1 MLPSRRITMRALA
14 VTLAALVIPPLTAHA
29 AVGVPSTATLTCEGT
44 GTLTASVAS
53 FTEYDLQLAVTGTC
67 VDAANQVTTLDLA
80 MTGVLDPPAL
90 PDSRC
95 PTPTGGQF
103 FLAGTPVVGG
113 SAWSHTEFVS
123 ATDWPGYTLFTVA
136 SGGAETLDNGAG
148 ILADRVAG
156 ACGPGGD
163 GWTDSV
169 LLQFTSSV
177 AVPI

>member
-1 MLPSRRITMRALA
+1 LLTSRRITVRLLA
-14 VTLAALVIPPLTAHA
+14 VMLATLVIPPLTVHA
-29 AVGVPSTATLTCEGT
+29 AVGIPSTATVTCEGT

-67 VDAANQVTTLDLA
+67 VDAKNQVTTLDLE

-103 FLAGTPVVGG
+103 LLAGTPVVGG
-113 SAWSHTEFVS
+113 SAWSYTEFIS
-123 ATDWPGYTLFTVA
+123 TTDWPGYTLFTVD
-136 SGGAETLDNGAG
+136 SGSAETIDNGAG
-148 ILADRVAG
+148 LLADRVAG

-169 LLQFTSSV
+169 VLQFTSSV
-177 AVPI
+177 ATPI